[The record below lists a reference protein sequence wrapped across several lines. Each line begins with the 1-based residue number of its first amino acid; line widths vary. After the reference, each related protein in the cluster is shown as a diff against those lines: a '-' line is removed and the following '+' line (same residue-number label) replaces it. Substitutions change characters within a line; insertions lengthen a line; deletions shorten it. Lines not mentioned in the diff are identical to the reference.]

1 MNLSQR
7 QKKNCWCVYADL
19 CSANVNIGCTH
30 NIYKLGRRGDFVS
43 KDYLNK
49 TVVTINQQQYALKG
63 EESVDRMEE
72 MAQLVDR
79 KIAML
84 KRAFPNCNPVRL
96 SILAALEI
104 AGEYL
109 KLQDD
114 YDELVTAIEDHE

>member
-1 MNLSQR
+1 M
-7 QKKNCWCVYADL
+7 
-19 CSANVNIGCTH
+19 
-30 NIYKLGRRGDFVS
+30 S
-43 KDYLNK
+43 KEYLNK
-49 TVVTINQQQYALKG
+49 TVVTINHQQYALKG

-79 KIAML
+79 KMAML
-84 KRAFPNCNPVRL
+84 KKAFPNCNPVRL